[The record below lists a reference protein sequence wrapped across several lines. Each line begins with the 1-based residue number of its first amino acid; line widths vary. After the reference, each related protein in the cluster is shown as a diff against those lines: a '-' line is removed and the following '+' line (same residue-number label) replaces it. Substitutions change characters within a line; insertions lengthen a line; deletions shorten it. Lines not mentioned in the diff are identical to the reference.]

1 MLTASELR
9 EERQNAIVISNKL
22 IQNSYF
28 DLNMI
33 PLKTLLYTISKI
45 KPDDEPNKEYKI
57 SVRNLCQVCNMRI
70 KGTNAYK
77 GRTGVVYKAMRELR
91 AKHLDLYD
99 EQGRAFNTG
108 WFSKV
113 KMEND
118 NDTVYYTFDSDL
130 MPYLFNLSMEMGG
143 LSITTMEIC
152 CALETPQGIRLYL
165 FLRSIASRGL
175 RQRITLDEIRERTG
189 NAGRYEL
196 YADVRR
202 FILTPAIND
211 INKYSDMEISY
222 TEIKQGKRVVELDF
236 TIRHRKKLTQAETD
250 AKRYNRVVAL
260 YGKRN
265 PNRWYKMEKDTTQK
279 YVNIYRKAKPTAKKD
294 V

>member
-1 MLTASELR
+1 MLTHAELID
-9 EERQNAIVISNKL
+9 ERNQSIVVSNRL

-33 PLKTLLYTISKI
+33 PLKTLLYSISKI
-45 KPDDEPNKEYKI
+45 QKDDAPNKVYSI
-57 SVRNLCQVCNMRI
+57 SIRNLCQVCNMRI
-70 KGTNAYK
+70 KGTNTYK
-77 GRTGVVYKAMRELR
+77 GRNGVVYKAMRELR
-91 AKHLDLYD
+91 AKHLDLFD

-130 MPYLFNLSMEMGG
+130 MPYLFNLTNEMGG
-143 LSITTMEIC
+143 FTISVMEIV

-165 FLRSIASRGL
+165 FLRSIASLGQK
-175 RQRITLDEIRERTG
+175 QRIDLDTIRERTG

-202 FILTPAIND
+202 FILNPAIED
-211 INKYSDMEISY
+211 INKYSDIDVSY
-222 TEIKQGKRVVELDF
+222 LIHKEGRKVVALDF
-236 TIRHRKKLTQAETD
+236 TIITKKRMAQEELNARSRN
-250 AKRYNRVVAL
+250 RYRAL
-260 YGKRN
+260 YGERN
-265 PNRWYKMEKDTTQK
+265 PNRQYRLERDTTRR
-279 YVNIYRKAKPTAKKD
+279 YTNIYRKKPDAP
-294 V
+294 

>member
-1 MLTASELR
+1 MLTHDELID
-9 EERQNAIVISNKL
+9 ERNHSIVVSNRL

-33 PLKTLLYTISKI
+33 PLKTLLYCISKI
-45 KPDDEPNKEYKI
+45 EKNDAPDKVYSI
-57 SVRNLCQVCNMRI
+57 SIRDLCQVCNMKI

-77 GRTGVVYKAMRELR
+77 GRGGVVYKAMRELR

-130 MPYLFNLSMEMGG
+130 MPYLFNLTKEMGG
-143 LSITTMEIC
+143 FTISVMEIV

-165 FLRSIASRGL
+165 FLRSIASLGRN
-175 RQRITLDEIRERTG
+175 QRIYLDTIRERTG
-189 NAGRYEL
+189 NAGKYDL

-202 FILTPAIND
+202 FILNPAIDD
-211 INKYSDMEISY
+211 INKYSDIEVSY
-222 TEIKQGKRVVELDF
+222 TIAPKEGKKVVALDF
-236 TIRHRKKLTQAETD
+236 TITTKKYLDDETIQQRRH
-250 AKRYNRVVAL
+250 NRNIAL
-260 YGKRN
+260 YGWKN
-265 PNRWYKMEKDTTQK
+265 PNRHFVLEKKTTRR
-279 YVNIYRKAKPTAKKD
+279 YRNPYRKPKNPNPL
-294 V
+294 

>member
-1 MLTASELR
+1 MPMLTNAELI
-9 EERQNAIVISNKL
+9 EERNNAIVVSNKL

-45 KPDDEPNKEYKI
+45 KPTDTPYKEYMLSI
-57 SVRNLCQVCNMRI
+57 RDLCQVCNM
-70 KGTNAYK
+70 KVSGTNAYK
-77 GRTGVVYKAMRELR
+77 GRNGIVYKAMRELR

-108 WFSKV
+108 WFAKV
-113 KMEND
+113 KMEHD

-165 FLRSIASRGL
+165 FLRSIASLGV

-189 NAGRYEL
+189 NAGRYDAYKDL
-196 YADVRR
+196 RVRV
-202 FILTPAIND
+202 LTPAIED
-211 INKYSDMEISY
+211 INRFADIEISY
-222 TEIKQGKRVVELDF
+222 NEVKQGKKVVALDF
-236 TIRHRKKLTQAETD
+236 TIKSKKILSKETLD
-250 AKRYNRVVAL
+250 TKQHNRYIVL
-260 YGKRN
+260 YGAKN
-265 PNRWYKMEKDTTQK
+265 PNRTYKKVANQQYINK
-279 YVNIYRKAKPTAKKD
+279 YRKPRIDAEA
-294 V
+294 